1 MLVMMLEL
9 LELLKVTIAVGG
21 VREVYLGTQDDADVL
36 YLKKR

>member
-9 LELLKVTIAVGG
+9 LEFLKVTIAVGG